1 MSTMLES
8 YLRELVGSS
17 PCTEINFVQ
26 DNCASPKETMT
37 ALHYIDDD
45 DEVSVPSSCPGLNRW
60 DSSSSS
66 LSLYSDSDRACYS
79 GNAAAPTTTTSCSTI
94 QSPGS
99 VVQGLA
105 RNEVMAPQ
113 PCPVTEA
120 KKSIPRPPRRQVSWE
135 EGDEAADE
143 CAKRGDSDLDM
154 SVSTASMSVSL
165 SSHSARS
172 LSDLDNSMGVANRNS
187 ETIRRLGGSPDVA
200 TNQPPRPP
208 PRRTS
213 SRLRKFMLRTL
224 ETNLDCFPASSA
236 LEDKSQESTDVSV
249 TGLEREASRWRG
261 SRGSPNG
268 SPTRRG
274 AMGGTRYGDQ
284 VFTGKIDGSAALT
297 ESQTNATGMN
307 DFLDMKNQCL
317 AAATADVAI
326 KDPSVASMPS
336 LERAEANPVA
346 RMFDFAPPQ
355 KPKRQVTAEFA
366 FVQPCTV
373 HKQQEQRQKSSSPQ
387 SLPEKSSS
395 GDSLHDL
402 IRYSRCSRMS
412 KSTSV

>member
-1 MSTMLES
+1 MSGMLAS
-8 YLRELVGSS
+8 YLKDLVGSS
-17 PCTEINFVQ
+17 PCTEITFVQ
-26 DNCASPKETMT
+26 DNCAGPKETMT
-37 ALHYIDDD
+37 ALHYIDENDD
-45 DEVSVPSSCPGLNRW
+45 VSVPSSCPGLNRW

-66 LSLYSDSDRACYS
+66 LSLYSDNDSTSSGSAAC
-79 GNAAAPTTTTSCSTI
+79 AATTGSRTI

-99 VVQGLA
+99 IVQGLA
-105 RNEVMAPQ
+105 RNELMAPQ
-113 PCPVTEA
+113 HCPVAEA

-154 SVSTASMSVSL
+154 SVSTASMSISL

-172 LSDLDNSMGVANRNS
+172 LSDLDNSTGASKSNS
-187 ETIRRLGGSPDVA
+187 ETSRRAGISPVVA

-236 LEDKSQESTDVSV
+236 LEDKSQDSTNASV
-249 TGLEREASRWRG
+249 TGLEREASRWRCN
-261 SRGSPNG
+261 RGSPNG

-274 AMGGTRYGDQ
+274 AMGDASYGEQ
-284 VFTGKIDGSAALT
+284 GFSGMIDGKAAQT
-297 ESQTNATGMN
+297 ESLSNSTGMN

-317 AAATADVAI
+317 AAAAAEVSE
-326 KDPSVASMPS
+326 DPSMTSMSPF
-336 LERAEANPVA
+336 ERAESNPVA

-355 KPKRQVTAEFA
+355 KPKRQVTGEI
-366 FVQPCTV
+366 VITQPSTV
-373 HKQQEQRQKSSSPQ
+373 RKQQEQRQKSSSPQ

-402 IRYSRCSRMS
+402 IRYSRSSRMS